1 MPSDN
6 VVPKF
11 KMRTGSSSK
20 ISFVN
25 MICGHPL
32 RGVDIKSDKPKP
44 GSIQGPLN
52 VAETITLLSRIPF
65 TAPTAVHG
73 LQKRVT
79 LPQVEKI
86 TLRLLSVLLFK
97 LLARYRHE
105 GSESSGTE
113 SKWRA
118 NSLHQ
123 QEYQFFLTSILAL
136 MRLGPW
142 VSMSI
147 MLNSLDM

>member
-1 MPSDN
+1 MLERLRPMPSDN
-6 VVPKF
+6 VAPKF

-20 ISFVN
+20 ISFLN
-25 MICGHPL
+25 MICGYPL

-44 GSIQGPLN
+44 GSIQGPVN

-86 TLRLLSVLLFK
+86 TPRLPSVLLFQTSGS
-97 LLARYRHE
+97 LPSE
-105 GSESSGTE
+105 GRQRKQRDREQM
-113 SKWRA
+113 A
-118 NSLHQ
+118 
-123 QEYQFFLTSILAL
+123 YQLTAPTGVSIL
-136 MRLGPW
+136 
-142 VSMSI
+142 
-147 MLNSLDM
+147 NC